1 MRKKFLMLVILL
13 LIVTGCS
20 KEGNNLDN
28 NKVDNSVIQKYDDVN
43 WETVEPISFISNVIG
58 ELTINFYGKYSYE
71 TKSNITEDGVRN
83 IFVEKLNEY
92 INSLTNIDYYNI
104 TSSIDKDELL
114 SCVNDNNKGIIFL
127 DVTITGKLT
136 QESLEKINSY

>member
-43 WETVEPISFISNVIG
+43 WETVEPISFISNGIG